1 MTTTTNRIIAVR
13 PADYGWSLRIDAQE
27 GVLVFA
33 TGGQAETTA
42 RSLARRLAEAGQ
54 TTDVLIYLRDGS
66 LAGRLRST
74 PQSPIAH
81 PRGASAKEPQS
92 AAA

>member
-1 MTTTTNRIIAVR
+1 MSRTIAVR
-13 PADYGWSLRIDAQE
+13 PAAYGWSLRIDAQE

-33 TGGQAETTA
+33 TGALAETTA
-42 RSLARRLAEAGQ
+42 RGLASRLAGAGEV
-54 TTDVLIYLRDGS
+54 TDILIYLRDGS

-74 PQSPIAH
+74 PQH
-81 PRGASAKEPQS
+81 PTARAPNGPAQGVEP

>member
-1 MTTTTNRIIAVR
+1 MNRTIAVR
-13 PADYGWSLRIDAQE
+13 ATGFGWSLRIDAQE

-33 TGGQAETTA
+33 TGAQAEGV
-42 RSLARRLAEAGQ
+42 ARRLGERLAQAGE
-54 TTDVLIYLRDGS
+54 TTDILIYLRDGS

-74 PQSPIAH
+74 PQH
-81 PRGASAKEPQS
+81 PAAFPRRGQGQAVEP

>member
-1 MTTTTNRIIAVR
+1 MNRIIAVR
-13 PADYGWSLRIDAQE
+13 PAAFGWSLRIDAQE

-33 TGGQAETTA
+33 TGGQAENTA
-42 RSLARRLAEAGQ
+42 RSLARRLAEAGE
-54 TTDVLIYLRDGS
+54 TADILIYLRDGS

-74 PQSPIAH
+74 PQSPVAH
-81 PRGASAKEPQS
+81 PRGAPATERP

>member
-1 MTTTTNRIIAVR
+1 MNRTIAVR
-13 PADYGWSLRIDAQE
+13 PAAYGWSLRIDAQE

-33 TGGQAETTA
+33 TGALAETTA
-42 RSLARRLAEAGQ
+42 RRLAERLAMAGEV
-54 TTDVLIYLRDGS
+54 TDVLVYLRDGA

-74 PQSPIAH
+74 PQH
-81 PRGASAKEPQS
+81 PAARARNGPVPGAEP

>member
-1 MTTTTNRIIAVR
+1 MNRTIAVR
-13 PADYGWSLRIDAQE
+13 PAAYGWSLRIDAQE

-33 TGGQAETTA
+33 TGALAETTA
-42 RSLARRLAEAGQ
+42 RGLAHRLAQAGEV
-54 TTDVLIYLRDGS
+54 TDILIYLRDGS

-74 PQSPIAH
+74 PQYPTAH
-81 PRGASAKEPQS
+81 ARNGPASDVEP